1 MNKISLSGFAA
12 DNAPKWVA
20 TKSKNAW
27 GQASIIAE
35 RKALGATLQ
44 ELANEYAVSMPTIS
58 RIIDTYN
65 NGNRRNVRLTKA
77 VTMRDTI
84 IKSQIKK
91 LGEMHRTIEDLQKDL
106 AWAKQDAAAA
116 EQKSAAELSLSS
128 AAYRAEIEELRNKL
142 TGSRENE
149 RAAIERLTS
158 DDTWAKRWEN
168 EYLQAKADLEA
179 AEAQISHMAERL
191 AECRGRGFWARV
203 FNR

>member
-1 MNKISLSGFAA
+1 MNKISLSGFAS
-12 DNAPKWVA
+12 DTAPKWVA

-44 ELANEYAVSMPTIS
+44 GLANDYGVSMPTIS

-77 VTMRDTI
+77 VTMRDTV

-116 EQKSAAELSLSS
+116 EQKTSAELSLSS
-128 AAYRAEIEELRNKL
+128 AAYRAEIEELRHKL

-158 DDTWAKRWEN
+158 EDTWAKRWEN

-203 FNR
+203 FNS